1 MGLGYEQLR
10 PANEGLIYCS
20 ITGFGPDGPHSKRYS
35 ALPYKSVNLSPALIN
50 WCHHVTRGGYDV
62 IAASMGGL
70 MHVTGA
76 EGGEP
81 AKVRICSLLFVNYD
95 RKRYTIIYF
104 CMYFKF

>member
-1 MGLGYEQLR
+1 M
-10 PANEGLIYCS
+10 
-20 ITGFGPDGPHSKRYS
+20 
-35 ALPYKSVNLSPALIN
+35 IN
-50 WCHHVTRGGYDV
+50 WCHLVTRGGYDV

-70 MHVTGA
+70 MHVTGP

-81 AKVRICSLLFVNYD
+81 AKVRICSLLIVNYN

>member
-35 ALPYKSVNLSPALIN
+35 ALPNKSVNLPPVLIN
-50 WCHHVTRGGYDV
+50 WCHLVTRGGYDV

-81 AKVRICSLLFVNYD
+81 AKVRIC
-95 RKRYTIIYF
+95 IY
-104 CMYFKF
+104 